1 MVSVKDAE
9 YSTPAK
15 RRRFV
20 ESERRRISDL
30 ARRVDDQAE
39 THLEGVYGTRRQ
51 KAVLESLDMALSE
64 FGDPGLDSVVETF
77 THYELFPFVSYDDLD
92 EEGDLRLGAVLW
104 ILEKLRAGGKIREAC
119 RFLPDPDWEED
130 ECFLPPDFY
139 HPCFSDELIR
149 SVLCLMNR
157 RYPASGEYGRILAEE
172 AARGKEPEEAWIKLL
187 SLIPDKDKEA
197 AGNAFR
203 DRQRDILSRRMQV
216 EAYFQKAE
224 SEIENQIRNLEFL
237 SGSPLANPARRSS
250 DTGNRKSS
258 WPDQRELEILD
269 LEDKL
274 SDLSDQKETVT
285 VRFSRYLTMTR
296 KQIRNDSGSR
306 ECARIISDF
315 TVSDPYE
322 LCFALIYL
330 LDTGDDAPWL
340 MSSGSALMKYVRG
353 MLPWYE
359 DQDDWDDED
368 WEDWYNGIPYD
379 RNGWTEKDPPPE
391 PLDYYHEKHGG
402 KNLAQIIYSLC
413 RSIVPTGLHP
423 FEEDRLQ
430 LIGEGMPEATAGK
443 IADTAELL
451 FLNSFQASKFRE
463 DFWPED
469 FEEEAGPEE
478 ETDLQLDLHIKED
491 QAVPV
496 RLGGYWGKIAEQQAL
511 SNQGPAADTPDQTKK
526 LEEEVKALRKQVKSL
541 HNAMAASRQEYER
554 ERAKY
559 ERELKSLRMEHREL
573 ADLRNLVFSL
583 DREDPERREE
593 PEEGFT
599 YPYTTRKRTVVFGG
613 HESFLKVIKPML
625 PSVRFVDAEN
635 LSFSPDIIRNA
646 DVVWIQNNRMGHSQF
661 FSIVKQCKL
670 AGVQMRYFGYASA
683 EKCAEQLVKEDL
695 EH

>member
-51 KAVLESLDMALSE
+51 KAVLESLDRALSE
-64 FGDPGLDSVVETF
+64 FGDLGLDSVVETF

-187 SLIPDKDKEA
+187 SLIPNKDKEA

-413 RSIVPTGLHP
+413 RSVVPTGLHP

-430 LIGEGMPEATAGK
+430 LIGEGMPEETAGK
-443 IADTAELL
+443 ITDTAELL

-496 RLGGYWGKIAEQQAL
+496 RLGGYWGKIAEQQAF

-583 DREDPERREE
+583 DRE
-593 PEEGFT
+593 
-599 YPYTTRKRTVVFGG
+599 
-613 HESFLKVIKPML
+613 KPML